1 MHAGT
6 EWIVDASGCD
16 PAALR
21 DLGRVQA
28 LLERV
33 LHELDLR
40 TVGEPRWH
48 AFEGEGGV
56 TGMYLLAES
65 HLTVHTYPEWG
76 LATFNLYCCRP
87 RDPWPWEAEL
97 GGALGASSVS
107 VRAVPRGA

>member
-21 DLGRVQA
+21 DLARVRA

-33 LHELDLR
+33 LRELDLR

-65 HLTVHTYPEWG
+65 HLTAHTYPEWG

-87 RDPWPWEAEL
+87 RAPWAWEQAVRSEL
-97 GGALGASSVS
+97 GAAWVS
-107 VRAVPRGA
+107 VRTVSRGA